1 MKKIDSLN
9 LIPFIDIMLVLLVIV
24 LVSASFVQHSKIQVE
39 IPTLED
45 QKQGTTSSE
54 GKEKIITI
62 TKEGS
67 YYFEDSKISL
77 ESLKNELSRLPKDTQ
92 IIIQGDK
99 ASELEF
105 FLELST
111 ALQANGLHDIYVIMQ
126 KAHE

>member
-39 IPTLED
+39 IPTLEE
-45 QKQGTTSSE
+45 QKQGATSGES
-54 GKEKIITI
+54 KEKIITI
-62 TKEGS
+62 DKEGN
-67 YYFEDSKISL
+67 YYFEDSQISL
-77 ESLKNELSRLPKDTQ
+77 ESLKNEFSRLPKDTQ

-111 ALQANGLHDIYVIMQ
+111 TLQAFGLSDIYVIMQ

>member
-39 IPTLED
+39 IPTLEE
-45 QKQGTTSSE
+45 QKQGATSGES
-54 GKEKIITI
+54 KEKIITI
-62 TKEGS
+62 DKEGN
-67 YYFEDSKISL
+67 YYFEDSQISL

-111 ALQANGLHDIYVIMQ
+111 TLQAFGLSDIYVIMQ

>member
-39 IPTLED
+39 IPTLEE
-45 QKQGTTSSE
+45 QKQGATSGES
-54 GKEKIITI
+54 KEKIITI
-62 TKEGS
+62 DKEGN
-67 YYFEDSKISL
+67 YYFEDSQISL

-111 ALQANGLHDIYVIMQ
+111 TLQAFGLNDIYVIMQ

>member
-39 IPTLED
+39 IPILEE
-45 QKQGTTSSE
+45 QKQGATSGES
-54 GKEKIITI
+54 KEKIITI
-62 TKEGS
+62 DKEGN
-67 YYFEDSKISL
+67 YYFEDSQISL

-111 ALQANGLHDIYVIMQ
+111 TLQAFGLNDIYVIMQ

>member
-45 QKQGTTSSE
+45 QKQGATSSE
-54 GKEKIITI
+54 SKEKIITI
-62 TKEGS
+62 DKEGN

-111 ALQANGLHDIYVIMQ
+111 TLQAFGLHDIYVIMQ

>member
-67 YYFEDSKISL
+67 YYFEDSKI
-77 ESLKNELSRLPKDTQ
+77 
-92 IIIQGDK
+92 I
-99 ASELEF
+99 
-105 FLELST
+105 ST
-111 ALQANGLHDIYVIMQ
+111 ISF
-126 KAHE
+126 